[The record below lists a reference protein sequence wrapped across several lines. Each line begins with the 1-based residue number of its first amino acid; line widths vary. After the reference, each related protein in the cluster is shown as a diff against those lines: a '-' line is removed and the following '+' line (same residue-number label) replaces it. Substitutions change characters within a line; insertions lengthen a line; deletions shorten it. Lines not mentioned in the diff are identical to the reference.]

1 MDEIFE
7 HVDEIETVLETINES
22 NRVVLSKIPDTYQTK
37 RLIKFALDTASQECS
52 SELNAFDTVTGEM
65 YEYLNGFDND
75 DTETKETTTHPS
87 LLSRKRSYAPSSSK
101 DKEATMF
108 SSMLI
113 LQSVCEEY
121 VSLDKQRNGEKQI
134 TTLDFMEL
142 NTHHIKRASAALN
155 ALAFLSRV
163 AELVVYFVIGNMNQI
178 PSAASVESFVND
190 TLKRVMTSMTTS
202 PLCKAAFDLSTQDVP
217 FKPSREVLEIV
228 NVIAKVLCED
238 VQASLE
244 TNRLVN
250 FVPCIQFNPDNE
262 KCGRVRC
269 VLSFSLSLSLP
280 LSLTR
285 TRTQVPTR
293 ILSNMI
299 RTWTESSLS
308 QDKKTEVICFMI
320 QNLSSVPICV
330 HYLSLEVMN
339 VIDDDV
345 APMHLSARHINIL
358 RIIAPGTQSA
368 DKEKKVVVA
377 SVTCSRLRSSIWPND
392 TKENALQSNQGM
404 ARSVRGMWSIRFL

>member
-1 MDEIFE
+1 MHKTKGTTPPRAPRKKHNNNDASSQLPTPRNLLSSFDDARDPSYSLDEIFE

-22 NRVVLSKIPDTYQTK
+22 NRVVLSKIPDIYQTK
-37 RLIKFALDTASQECS
+37 RLIKFALHTASQECS
-52 SELNAFDTVTGEM
+52 SELNAFDAVTDEM

-101 DKEATMF
+101 DKESAMF

-121 VSLDKQRNGEKQI
+121 VSLDKQRKGEKQV

-269 VLSFSLSLSLP
+269 VLSLSLSLSLSLVDSILRFLRFSEFS
-280 LSLTR
+280 LSLY
-285 TRTQVPTR
+285 
-293 ILSNMI
+293 NMI
-299 RTWTESSLS
+299 
-308 QDKKTEVICFMI
+308 D
-320 QNLSSVPICV
+320 
-330 HYLSLEVMN
+330 
-339 VIDDDV
+339 
-345 APMHLSARHINIL
+345 
-358 RIIAPGTQSA
+358 
-368 DKEKKVVVA
+368 
-377 SVTCSRLRSSIWPND
+377 
-392 TKENALQSNQGM
+392 
-404 ARSVRGMWSIRFL
+404 